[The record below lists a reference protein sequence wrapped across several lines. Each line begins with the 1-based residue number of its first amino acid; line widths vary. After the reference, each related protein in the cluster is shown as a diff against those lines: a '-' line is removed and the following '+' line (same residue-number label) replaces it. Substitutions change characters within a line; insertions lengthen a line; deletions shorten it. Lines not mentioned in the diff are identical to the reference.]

1 MIYIEL
7 FFIVGYFITPMD
19 STVAVI
25 TGGSSGIENA
35 IAQECLK
42 KRIQGRHRS
51 SMERFAQ
58 KN

>member
-7 FFIVGYFITPMD
+7 FFIIGYFITPMD

-35 IAQECLK
+35 IAQVLCAELVLHG
-42 KRIQGRHRS
+42 ISVSLVQS
-51 SMERFAQ
+51 PDAL
-58 KN
+58 